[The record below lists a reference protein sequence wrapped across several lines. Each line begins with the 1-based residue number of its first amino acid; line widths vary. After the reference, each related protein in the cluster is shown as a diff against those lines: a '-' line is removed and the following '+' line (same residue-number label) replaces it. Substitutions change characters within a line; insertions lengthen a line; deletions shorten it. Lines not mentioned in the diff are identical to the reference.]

1 MVRGQ
6 VKSGGMNESM
16 QLAEKVAAQL
26 ARHLTDVVLC
36 PGSRNAPLSLA
47 LLARDDIRVHTRL
60 DERGGAF
67 TALGMARV
75 QRRHVGV
82 VMTSGTAVANT
93 LPAVVEAHYSH
104 TPLAIISADRP
115 ERLVGTGASQTI
127 EQQGIFGVYADTTQ
141 VTGADDIAAMAQR
154 FREDLQVHINVAFDA
169 PLVDATLPDHTSG
182 DGVREPAPAFVDH
195 GEVAVDLSKNTLVIA
210 GDEAWEVEGLQD
222 VPTIAEPSAPGPYHP
237 VHSAAAHIFRKAQV
251 SANDYVVNTK
261 VEQVIVVGHPTLH
274 RGVLALMND
283 PDIELVVLS
292 RTKDFTNQRGD
303 EARLGTT
310 VKVTGEPSREWMKI
324 CEGATDM
331 AGQAVRETLED
342 EELGFTGLHV
352 AAAVGDTLSV
362 NDTLVLGASNPVR
375 DASMVGLPFDG
386 VDTYSPRGAAGID
399 GTIAQAIGISLATQS
414 LDPTNWRAPR
424 VMALMGDVT
433 FLHDANSLLIPE
445 DQARPENLTIVVAN
459 DNGGG
464 IFETLEQGAD
474 ALRESFEPAF
484 GTPHGADVGKLAE
497 AYEADYREVTTPQE
511 LLDTL
516 AELKEYSTG
525 ITVVEAKT
533 TRATRRALNEKLTAK
548 VGQ

>member
-1 MVRGQ
+1 M
-6 VKSGGMNESM
+6 S
-16 QLAEKVAAQL
+16 
-26 ARHLTDVVLC
+26 
-36 PGSRNAPLSLA
+36 
-47 LLARDDIRVHTRL
+47 
-60 DERGGAF
+60 
-67 TALGMARV
+67 
-75 QRRHVGV
+75 
-82 VMTSGTAVANT
+82 
-93 LPAVVEAHYSH
+93 
-104 TPLAIISADRP
+104 
-115 ERLVGTGASQTI
+115 
-127 EQQGIFGVYADTTQ
+127 
-141 VTGADDIAAMAQR
+141 QR
-154 FREDLQVHINVAFDA
+154 FRTDLQVHINVAFDA
-169 PLVDATLPDHTSG
+169 PLVDAALPARTSG

-237 VHSAAAHIFRKAQV
+237 VHPAAAHIFRKAQV

-274 RGVLALMND
+274 RSVLALMND
-283 PDIELVVLS
+283 PDIDLVVLS
-292 RTKDFTNQRGD
+292 RTKDFTNQRGED
-303 EARLGTT
+303 ARLGTT

-331 AGQAVRETLED
+331 AGQAV
-342 EELGFTGLHV
+342 HV

-375 DASMVGLPFDG
+375 DAALVGLPFDG

-445 DQARPENLTIVVAN
+445 DQPRPENLTIVVAN

-474 ALRESFEPAF
+474 ALRASFEPAF
-484 GTPHGADVGKLAE
+484 GTPHGVDVGKLAE

-525 ITVVEAKT
+525 ITIVEAKT
-533 TRATRRALNEKLTAK
+533 TRATRRALTEKLTAK

>member
-1 MVRGQ
+1 
-6 VKSGGMNESM
+6 
-16 QLAEKVAAQL
+16 
-26 ARHLTDVVLC
+26 
-36 PGSRNAPLSLA
+36 
-47 LLARDDIRVHTRL
+47 
-60 DERGGAF
+60 
-67 TALGMARV
+67 MARV

-115 ERLVGTGASQTI
+115 ERLVGTGRRRPSSSRASSASMRIPPRSPARTI
-127 EQQGIFGVYADTTQ
+127 S
-141 VTGADDIAAMAQR
+141 R
-154 FREDLQVHINVAFDA
+154 RWPSFREDLQVHINVAFDA
-169 PLVDATLPDHTSG
+169 PLVDDTLPDHTSG

-237 VHSAAAHIFRKAQV
+237 VHPAAAHIFRKAQV

-292 RTKDFTNQRGD
+292 RTKDFTNQRGED
-303 EARLGTT
+303 ARLGTT

-386 VDTYSPRGAAGID
+386 VDTYSPRGRPASTAPSPKPSAFLGHAIAGSH
-399 GTIAQAIGISLATQS
+399 QLARPAS
-414 LDPTNWRAPR
+414 YGAH
-424 VMALMGDVT
+424 GDVT

-484 GTPHGADVGKLAE
+484 GTPHGVDVGKLAE
-497 AYEADYREVTTPQE
+497 AYEADYREVTT
-511 LLDTL
+511 
-516 AELKEYSTG
+516 
-525 ITVVEAKT
+525 
-533 TRATRRALNEKLTAK
+533 RRSYWIRWRS
-548 VGQ
+548 

>member
-1 MVRGQ
+1 M
-6 VKSGGMNESM
+6 
-16 QLAEKVAAQL
+16 
-26 ARHLTDVVLC
+26 C
-36 PGSRNAPLSLA
+36 I
-47 LLARDDIRVHTRL
+47 RDR
-60 DERGGAF
+60 
-67 TALGMARV
+67 
-75 QRRHVGV
+75 
-82 VMTSGTAVANT
+82 
-93 LPAVVEAHYSH
+93 
-104 TPLAIISADRP
+104 
-115 ERLVGTGASQTI
+115 
-127 EQQGIFGVYADTTQ
+127 
-141 VTGADDIAAMAQR
+141 
-154 FREDLQVHINVAFDA
+154 
-169 PLVDATLPDHTSG
+169 
-182 DGVREPAPAFVDH
+182 
-195 GEVAVDLSKNTLVIA
+195 
-210 GDEAWEVEGLQD
+210 
-222 VPTIAEPSAPGPYHP
+222 GPYHP
-237 VHSAAAHIFRKAQV
+237 VHPAAAHIFRKAQV

-274 RGVLALMND
+274 RSVLALMND

-292 RTKDFTNQRGD
+292 RTKDFTNQRGE

-445 DQARPENLTIVVAN
+445 DQPRPENLTIVVAN

-484 GTPHGADVGKLAE
+484 GTPHGVDVGKLAE